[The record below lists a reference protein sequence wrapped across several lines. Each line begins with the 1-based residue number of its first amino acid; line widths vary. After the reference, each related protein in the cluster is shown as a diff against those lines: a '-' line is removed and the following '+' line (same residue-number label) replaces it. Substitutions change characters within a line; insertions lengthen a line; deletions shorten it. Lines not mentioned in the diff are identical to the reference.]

1 MWPKTTVSFT
11 RHYGQSARHGG
22 KLPRCRRQIRGLRRP
37 GLVLAGRT
45 DVSLTKAVATVDKV
59 SANVH
64 LQLSLA
70 ERNYTLGSVVGV
82 GLRYAVEQQAVP
94 RTLIDRVV
102 SIGESPLKCV
112 FLESL
117 AIKYLF

>member
-1 MWPKTTVSFT
+1 M
-11 RHYGQSARHGG
+11 
-22 KLPRCRRQIRGLRRP
+22 
-37 GLVLAGRT
+37 
-45 DVSLTKAVATVDKV
+45 SLTKAVATVDKV

-112 FLESL
+112 FFRKSGH
-117 AIKYLF
+117 KVSTVYFKRRH